1 MNGQLNRVQV
11 YLDSTDVLLLDE
23 MAGRIKIKRSQ
34 IIRDA
39 THAVA
44 VRYARMTR
52 VLSTAPASPN
62 PLSELVG
69 VEQSKTGRVGL
80 NVDEIY
86 LHD

>member
-1 MNGQLNRVQV
+1 MNTQLSRVQV
-11 YLDSTDVLLLDE
+11 YLNPADVSLLDE
-23 MAGRIKIKRSQ
+23 LAEQIQITRSQ

-44 VRYARMTR
+44 TRYLDIAR
-52 VLSTAPASPN
+52 LLTAPSARQN
-62 PLSELVG
+62 PLIELVG
-69 VEQSKTGRVGL
+69 FEKSKTGRVGL